1 MDFINTSITMET
13 TTFDMNNII
22 THLYEQSHIYGI
34 LIGMYFVYLQIN
46 NKIDEYIKNDTEFK
60 TELNTKLDEFNINYK
75 NLITDFNT
83 LKNNEIFSK
92 NYEQLKSELISDYA
106 RNISDLNV
114 KIDDHIKRCEEK
126 INNDFIAN
134 YEQFKLELVKEHR
147 ELNLKFDEHI
157 GKYNKHLEDY
167 DEFGE
172 AYDNHVNTYETFMK
186 EYAEFKNSLSTKS
199 GRKSK
204 TTQSSVSSL

>member
-1 MDFINTSITMET
+1 MNFINTSTTMEAT
-13 TTFDMNNII
+13 NFDMNTII

-75 NLITDFNT
+75 NLINDFNT

-106 RNISDLNV
+106 RNISELNV

-126 INNDFIAN
+126 INNDFISN
-134 YEQFKLELVKEHR
+134 YEQFKLELIKEHK

-157 GKYNKHLEDY
+157 DKYNKHMEDY

-172 AYDNHVNTYETFMK
+172 AYDNHVNTYEVFMK

-204 TTQSSVSSL
+204 TTQSNVSSL